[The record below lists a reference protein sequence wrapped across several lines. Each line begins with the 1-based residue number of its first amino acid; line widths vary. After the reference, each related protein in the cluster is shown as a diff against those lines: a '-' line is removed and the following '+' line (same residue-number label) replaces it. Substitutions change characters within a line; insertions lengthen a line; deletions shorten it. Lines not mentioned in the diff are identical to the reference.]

1 MDLQSIG
8 LPHSEIPGSGVICTS
23 PGLIAAYHV
32 LPRLREP
39 RHPPVALS
47 YFFLSVRT
55 LFLGLLL
62 AVPASEPV
70 VLTKSYFSILRL
82 SFGF

>member
-1 MDLQSIG
+1 MVMDLQSIG

-32 LPRLREP
+32 LLRLREP

-47 YFFLSVRT
+47 YFFPIVRT
-55 LFLGLLL
+55 RYPS
-62 AVPASEPV
+62 VPQGASGPV
-70 VLTKSYFSILRL
+70 VSILN
-82 SFGF
+82 